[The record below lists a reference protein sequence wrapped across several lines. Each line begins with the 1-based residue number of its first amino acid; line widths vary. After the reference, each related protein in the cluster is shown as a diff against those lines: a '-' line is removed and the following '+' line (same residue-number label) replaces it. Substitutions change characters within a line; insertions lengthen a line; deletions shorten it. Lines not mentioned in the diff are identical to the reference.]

1 MSDTNHAPSRAPRHG
16 SRTPPSP
23 AIASPP
29 SRELAAAQAK
39 AAGEIAALVQ
49 LAELDAEQLDSE
61 GVRRAAPS
69 DAVAHERRR
78 LAAKVSAEIL
88 EAYNRSLRAGRRP
101 AVVRLAANVCSG
113 CNMRLHATLEQKV
126 RRRRGVGACPH
137 CLRLVYEPAWLHAED
152 SR

>member
-1 MSDTNHAPSRAPRHG
+1 MSDTNHAPTRAPRHG
-16 SRTPPSP
+16 SRKPPSP

-39 AAGEIAALVQ
+39 AAGELASLVR

-61 GVRRAAPS
+61 GVRRAPLN
-69 DAVAHERRR
+69 DAVAHERHR
-78 LAAKVSAEIL
+78 LAAKLSPEIL

-101 AVVRLAANVCSG
+101 AVVRLAASVCSG

-137 CLRLVYEPAWLHAED
+137 CLRLVYDPAWLHRDEP
-152 SR
+152 R